1 MDSWKV
7 TVVTPGKIYKGRVF
21 VKNVM
26 DKRTIFVLN
35 NSLRTTRSEAG
46 ALHLDHYLQLDETV
60 LVLGKARIELG
71 TVAINKTD
79 ILFVYDEFKQMGTEQ
94 ERKRQKSIQS
104 EQDTVRLG
112 IFTKTYNRQC
122 YRFVCGLPN
131 PKQKLTSRE
140 HFLALARVR
149 MERYTDHHSS
159 PEGQPIL
166 MPFVALN
173 KSCIESIHIAQDD
186 AGRQES

>member
-1 MDSWKV
+1 MDAWKV

-26 DKRTIFVLN
+26 DKRTIFILN
-35 NSLRTTRSEAG
+35 NTLRTTRSEVG

-60 LVLGKARIELG
+60 LVLGKARMELG
-71 TVAINKTD
+71 TVAINKAD

-104 EQDTVRLG
+104 EQGTVRLG
-112 IFTKTYNRQC
+112 ILTKTYNRQC
-122 YRFVCGLPN
+122 YRFVCSLPN
-131 PKQKLTSRE
+131 PKQKLTSKE
-140 HFLALARVR
+140 HFLALSRVR

-159 PEGQPIL
+159 PESQPIL

-173 KSCIESIHIAQDD
+173 KSCIESIHIVQEGAE
-186 AGRQES
+186 RQES